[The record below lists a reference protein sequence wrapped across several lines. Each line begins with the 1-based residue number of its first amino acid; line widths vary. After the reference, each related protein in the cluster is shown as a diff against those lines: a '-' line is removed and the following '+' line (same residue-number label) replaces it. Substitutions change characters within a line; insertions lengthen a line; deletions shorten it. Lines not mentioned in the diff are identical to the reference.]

1 MRNPTDDARFEG
13 SNLVVGV
20 QEQAEVYDA
29 RYLISTLLV
38 YVAKSDG
45 EISEPESNRMIDL
58 LSTQMSIPSG
68 EALERLRTAIMALAD
83 DKDIVKRLQ
92 DIARGIPDEQK
103 FEILWMI
110 MDVMAVD
117 RRQDRSEQ
125 DAVTMAGQ
133 ILGLSLDTIH
143 AQLRSISP
151 NP

>member
-1 MRNPTDDARFEG
+1 MRNPADDARFEG

-45 EISEPESNRMIDL
+45 EISESESNRMIDL
-58 LSTQMSIPSG
+58 LSTQMKIPSG

-83 DKDIVKRLQ
+83 DEHIAKRLQ
-92 DIARGIPDEQK
+92 EIARGIPDEQK
-103 FEILWMI
+103 FEILWMM

-117 RRQDRSEQ
+117 QHQDRSEQ

-151 NP
+151 DH

>member
-13 SNLVVGV
+13 SNVVVGV

-45 EISEPESNRMIDL
+45 EISESESNRMIDL
-58 LSTQMSIPSG
+58 LSTEMKIPG
-68 EALERLRTAIMALAD
+68 REALERLRTAIMALAD
-83 DKDIVKRLQ
+83 DKDIVARLQ
-92 DIARGIPDEQK
+92 HIARGLSDEQK
-103 FEILWMI
+103 FEILWML

-117 RRQDRSEQ
+117 HHQDRSEHH
-125 DAVTMAGQ
+125 AVTFAGQ

-143 AQLRSISP
+143 TQLRSISP
-151 NP
+151 DQ

>member
-1 MRNPTDDARFEG
+1 MRNSIDDARFEG

-20 QEQAEVYDA
+20 QDQAEVYDA

-45 EISEPESNRMIDL
+45 EISESESNRMIDL
-58 LSTQMSIPSG
+58 LSTEMKIPGG
-68 EALERLRTAIMALAD
+68 EALERLRAAIMALAD
-83 DKDIVKRLQ
+83 DKDIVTRLQ
-92 DIARGIPDEQK
+92 GIARGISDEQK
-103 FEILWMI
+103 FEILWMM

-117 RRQDRSEQ
+117 HRQDHSEQ

-151 NP
+151 DQ